1 MRRFYQLVMVDAMSN
16 VVVTG
21 GTGAL
26 GSGVVASLLAR
37 GMTCH
42 LPIVEAALPERA
54 PWRSDPRVV
63 AHPNT
68 TLDDDAKVTA
78 FYATLPDLWA
88 SVHLVGGFAMGPI
101 TETSLADFETQWR
114 LNAGTCFLTC
124 REAVRTIK
132 KGNAGGRI
140 VNVAARVAVVPAA
153 NMVAYS
159 ASKAAVAMITQSLA
173 AEVSGDGILV
183 NAVLPS
189 IIDSPANRKSMP
201 DADFSRWP
209 KPAELAETIAFLASR
224 DNALT
229 SGALIPVYGRA

>member
-1 MRRFYQLVMVDAMSN
+1 MSN

-26 GSGVVASLLAR
+26 GSGVVAALLER
-37 GMTCH
+37 DMTVH
-42 LPIVEAALPERA
+42 LPMMEAAIPERL
-54 PWRSDPRVV
+54 PWREDARVIAYPKV
-63 AHPNT
+63 S
-68 TLDDDAKVTA
+68 LDDDAAVTEL
-78 FYATLPDLWA
+78 YAKLPDLWG

-101 TETSLADFETQWR
+101 TETSLEDFEKQWKM
-114 LNAGTCFLTC
+114 NAATCFLCC

-132 KGNAGGRI
+132 KSGAGGRI
-140 VNVAARVAVVPAA
+140 VNVAARVVQQPAA

-173 AEVSGDGILV
+173 AEVTGDGIYV

-189 IIDSPANRKSMP
+189 IIDSAANRKSMP
-201 DADFSRWP
+201 TADHTKWP
-209 KPAELAETIAFLASR
+209 TPDQLAQTIAFLASA